1 MGTILIASCLAC
13 IAAGLYV
20 TGALIRDFKGL
31 RNRDS

>member
-1 MGTILIASCLAC
+1 MGTILIASCFAC

-20 TGALIRDFKGL
+20 AWALVRDFKGL